1 MCNQVRYGLRLISKE
16 ISTWLCGPD
25 PVNGG
30 RSAGTWE
37 FRRGTKP
44 ELLWADSVTV
54 TRKSP
59 KLSFKVQILIGLCAE
74 KLWLMLQS
82 AHGKLCSGGC
92 DSLSPL
98 V

>member
-1 MCNQVRYGLRLISKE
+1 MRGQRRRFAISGKPILVKE
-16 ISTWLCGPD
+16 ASPFAGSNPATST
-25 PVNGG
+25 
-30 RSAGTWE
+30 
-37 FRRGTKP
+37 
-44 ELLWADSVTV
+44 LWADSVTV